1 MRTLLRATLVADVGL
16 IAAIPDA
23 RWIQAGAVDNPPA
36 RPFAVIRITDA
47 PPSGSKAPQP
57 RVQIWVHD
65 NRGSYTR
72 IDSTLKLIRERLTTA
87 FPLENATE
95 RIVCAEWTGDS
106 PDLVDEGY
114 NTNTRYCTFTL
125 TGRKP

>member
-1 MRTLLRATLVADVGL
+1 MRKLLRDTILADSGL
-16 IAAIPDA
+16 MTAIPAA

-47 PPSGSKAPQP
+47 RPSVSRSSQP
-57 RVQIWVHD
+57 SVQIWVHD
-65 NRGSYTR
+65 DRGSYSR
-72 IDSTLKLIRERLTTA
+72 IDSTLKLIREYFATV

-95 RIVCAEWTGDS
+95 RIVCAEWAGDS

-114 NTNTRYCTFTL
+114 NTNTRYSSFTL
-125 TGRKP
+125 TGRK